1 MKRYKNYNKMS
12 ENNKKEQN
20 DAIDMTQIINSCFV
34 PFLIYIYLKY
44 TYSRARDISQC
55 TRHTI

>member
-1 MKRYKNYNKMS
+1 MS

-34 PFLIYIYLKY
+34 PFLIYIFK
-44 TYSRARDISQC
+44 SRARDISQC
-55 TRHTI
+55 ARHTI

>member
-1 MKRYKNYNKMS
+1 MS

-34 PFLIYIYLKY
+34 PFLY
-44 TYSRARDISQC
+44 
-55 TRHTI
+55 